1 MWRMPHDR
9 SLDFGRLVANLGA
22 TMLRLLLVLL
32 LFVLG
37 SLAPARAQQWVEHR
51 PPGAGYRVE
60 FPAAPKV
67 SKEDIAN
74 PAGKVVMT
82 FAEYEKSGGF
92 ALVAMHTVYPSSPPD
107 PQIFLDAARDSAVRH
122 ANAKLREE
130 KKLTVGGKP
139 ARRLVVEMPDTLVGV
154 ALVVL
159 DGNHIYNTMAVVPPG
174 EVNSADVERFLKSF
188 ALVPR

>member
-1 MWRMPHDR
+1 
-9 SLDFGRLVANLGA
+9 
-22 TMLRLLLVLL
+22 MLRLLLVLL

-51 PPGAGYRVE
+51 PQGAGYRVE

-74 PAGKVVMT
+74 PAGKIVMT

-107 PQIFLDAARDSAVRH
+107 PQIFLDAARDSAVRN

-139 ARRLVVEMPDTLVGV
+139 ARRLVVEMPDTLLGV